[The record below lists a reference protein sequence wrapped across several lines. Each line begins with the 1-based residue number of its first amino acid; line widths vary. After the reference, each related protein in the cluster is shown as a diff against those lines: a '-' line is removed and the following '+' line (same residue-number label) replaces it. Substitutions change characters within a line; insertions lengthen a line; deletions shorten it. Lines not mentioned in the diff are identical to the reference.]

1 MRFWASLITVVI
13 IDQLSKW
20 WIMGHFTLGESRPLI
35 GDLMWLTYV
44 NNHGAAF
51 GILNGHAWFFM
62 LVAGVV
68 IAAAI
73 VFHFMF
79 KPSARLQFYLGL
91 VAGGALGNVIDR
103 VRFHHVIDFFD
114 LRWWP
119 VFNVADIAIVGGGIL
134 LVLYLLRYED
144 LISIKKTQ

>member
-1 MRFWASLITVVI
+1 MRFWMSLITVVI

-20 WIMGHFTLGESRPLI
+20 WIMGHFMLGQSKPLVD
-35 GDLMWLTYV
+35 DLMWLTYV

-51 GILNGHAWFFM
+51 GILNGKSWFF
-62 LVAGVV
+62 LAVAGVT
-68 IAAAI
+68 ILAAI
-73 VFHFMF
+73 AFHFMF
-79 KPSARLQFYLGL
+79 KPSARLQFYLGV

-119 VFNVADIAIVGGGIL
+119 VFNVADIAIVCGGIL

-144 LISIKKTQ
+144 IMNN